1 MKTFN
6 KITIITLVIIFSLIT
21 VMGLFGQPEDTCQH
35 WFLTF
40 LLSKI
45 IGLTA
50 GFITFG
56 LVKTNYEMFKEMIDK
71 FQ

>member
-21 VMGLFGQPEDTCQH
+21 VMGLFGQPEDTCQY

-45 IGLTA
+45 IGLVA
-50 GFITFG
+50 GFITFV
-56 LVKTNYEMFKEMIDK
+56 LVKANYEMFKEMIDK
-71 FQ
+71 F